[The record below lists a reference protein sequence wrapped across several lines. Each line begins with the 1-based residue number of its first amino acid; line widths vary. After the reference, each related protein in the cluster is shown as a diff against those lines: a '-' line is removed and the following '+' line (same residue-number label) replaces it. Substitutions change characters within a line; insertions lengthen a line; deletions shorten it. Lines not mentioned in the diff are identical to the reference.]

1 MFYILLIFFNQLI
14 SQDYKNLDTKTI
26 SPLLVNTNKSYNERI
41 ANNKSSVLLNKLID
55 SDKYIVG
62 PGDELYIS
70 FSSNNFSFNN
80 YLVISPMGDIIIPN
94 IGIVNLHL
102 LTLDETYQKIKNKC
116 NEKYENSDINVT
128 LTDIRSFYI
137 NIKGLGYGNSKIL
150 VNPLTTVVDAFEIFL
165 STVPADKKNKVSKRN
180 IFLNK
185 VTKID
190 FLLNKITFD
199 NNPYLKEGDILTL
212 SEYELYIDV
221 YGTVMNPGR
230 YEYSIGDNINEV
242 ITLCGGLLQNADNF
256 LTIDRLYVDEKIK
269 VNLHDSFTFN
279 PYDHIVFNMDNN
291 SIKRNLVTINGS
303 VNMPGPYILSENM
316 KVSDLLEIAGGYT
329 VDADTNKIVINNK
342 ILKSTEDIELKRIKL
357 IAPSKRT
364 MSEISYLKSRS
375 IIEKGIIKSDNYD
388 MTKNIKLYELNIG
401 DVVEI
406 PPLVEYV
413 EIIGAVVNPGRYPY
427 VEGYTI
433 KDYIEKCGGK
443 SSKSTRT
450 IFLINASNQKNKV
463 KISYSSIKN
472 GEIIFVEPKED
483 FNLWNKLQE
492 SMGLVGQL
500 ATLIAV
506 LQSAS
511 NN

>member
-1 MFYILLIFFNQLI
+1 MLYIFLIFFNLLS
-14 SQDYKNLDTKTI
+14 SQDYKNLDTKNI

-41 ANNKSSVLLNKLID
+41 ANNKSSVILNTLID
-55 SDKYIVG
+55 SNKYIVG
-62 PGDELYIS
+62 PGDEFYIS

-94 IGIVNLHL
+94 IGIVNLHV
-102 LTLDETYQKIKNKC
+102 LTLDEAYQKIKSKC
-116 NEKYENSDINVT
+116 NEKYDNSDVNVT

-165 STVPADKKNKVSKRN
+165 STVPSDKKNKVSKRN
-180 IFLNK
+180 ILLNK

-190 FLLNKITFD
+190 FLLNKITFE

-221 YGTVMNPGR
+221 YGAVMNPGR
-230 YEYSIGDNINEV
+230 YEYYDGDNINDV
-242 ITLCGGLLQNADNF
+242 ITLCGGLLQDAGNS
-256 LTIDRLYVDEKIK
+256 LTIDRLYEDEKIN
-269 VNLHDSFTFN
+269 VNLGGSFTFN
-279 PYDHIVFNMDNN
+279 SYDHIVFNIDN
-291 SIKRNLVTINGS
+291 SIIKRNLITINGS
-303 VNMPGPYILSENM
+303 VNMPGQYILSENM

-329 VDADTNKIVINNK
+329 VDADTNKILINNK
-342 ILKSTEDIELKRIKL
+342 ILKSNEDVELKRIKL

-375 IIEKGIIKSDNYD
+375 IIEKGVIKSDNYN
-388 MTKNIKLYELNIG
+388 MTKNIKSYELNIG
-401 DVVEI
+401 DIVHI

-427 VEGYTI
+427 IEGYTI
-433 KDYIEKCGGK
+433 KDYIEKSGGK
-443 SSKSTRT
+443 NSKSTRT
-450 IFLINASNQKNKV
+450 VFLINASNQRSKV
-463 KISYSSIKN
+463 KNSYSTIKN
-472 GEIIFVEPKED
+472 GEIIFVEPRED